1 MKKFQIKRY
10 LKRFAIIIVLVAVVG
25 TGIFYSLMRTQQSY
39 TATTVISYTNED
51 AAEGLAPDLTEIDVD
66 EINSAKVVDM
76 TFEELGLSYTDY
88 YVSDIRSRIK
98 VEGITTKQ
106 SELIEESLNEE
117 GEEYTQIPTDYIITF
132 TATNYEGEE
141 FARNFLNTLVEQ
153 YTLYYSEN
161 HVSQSES
168 GNDLSEIYT
177 KNYDYIEMME
187 KIDDVTKETMEELSG
202 RAASDETFR
211 SVKTGYSF
219 YDLYYRFE
227 LIRENVLS
235 DILRKYWT
243 KKLQRIKT
251 YFSVNIV
258 TELVSMRLKT

>member
-98 VEGITTKQ
+98 VEVSLQ
-106 SELIEESLNEE
+106 SK
-117 GEEYTQIPTDYIITF
+117 
-132 TATNYEGEE
+132 TN
-141 FARNFLNTLVEQ
+141 L
-153 YTLYYSEN
+153 
-161 HVSQSES
+161 
-168 GNDLSEIYT
+168 
-177 KNYDYIEMME
+177 
-187 KIDDVTKETMEELSG
+187 
-202 RAASDETFR
+202 
-211 SVKTGYSF
+211 
-219 YDLYYRFE
+219 
-227 LIRENVLS
+227 
-235 DILRKYWT
+235 
-243 KKLQRIKT
+243 
-251 YFSVNIV
+251 
-258 TELVSMRLKT
+258 